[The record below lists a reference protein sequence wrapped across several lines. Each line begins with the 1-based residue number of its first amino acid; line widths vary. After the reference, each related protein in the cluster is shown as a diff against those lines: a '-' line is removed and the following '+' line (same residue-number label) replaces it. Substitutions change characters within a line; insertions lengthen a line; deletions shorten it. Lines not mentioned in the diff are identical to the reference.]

1 MGVCWPV
8 LKEGDSLGVI
18 DTKVQI
24 IVRMVKF
31 TTFIMNYFLKGKLI
45 YIQQCVLGSGM
56 VTNAIL
62 FCSLFWRAKK
72 II

>member
-24 IVRMVKF
+24 RVRMVKF
-31 TTFIMNYFLKGKLI
+31 TTFVMNYFLKRKLI
-45 YIQQCVLGSGM
+45 YIQQCVLFILLQMRSRGSNHIDGL
-56 VTNAIL
+56 L
-62 FCSLFWRAKK
+62 FF
-72 II
+72 

>member
-24 IVRMVKF
+24 RVRMVKF
-31 TTFIMNYFLKGKLI
+31 TTFVMNYFLKRKLI
-45 YIQQCVLGSGM
+45 YIQQCVLASGM

-62 FCSLFWRAKK
+62 FCSLF
-72 II
+72 